1 MFLCVWS
8 MTIKITK
15 EKSKQYFAQII
26 WQDGVHTVGNTP
38 EKALEYLADV
48 YEQTME
54 VKKQKQ

>member
-1 MFLCVWS
+1 

-26 WQDGVHTVGNTP
+26 GQDGVHTVGNTP